1 MLRVM
6 AKSLR
11 LLLIALGFLAGGA
24 APGLAAESTAV
35 HSTRAT
41 ASMVTDTDTV
51 APGKPIRVA
60 LRLHLEP
67 GWHTYWRNPGDA
79 GVAPD
84 LSFTLP
90 PGVTAGPVQW
100 PVPHLET
107 EGPLATYAYT
117 GDVLLPVTLR
127 GMHGATE
134 IQLTAEWLVCANIC
148 VPESGVFDLMLPAGD
163 GAPSAQEKLFAAA
176 DARIPRPSP
185 WPARIGPDG
194 TLEVL
199 GLTGVRS
206 AWFAAAQPGE
216 IMAGAPQ
223 TLIQSPL
230 GLFLRL
236 RRERDFQPT
245 VPLPGVLVAAD
256 PDGTKSYLELTA
268 APGPVTLPA
277 GRAAAP
283 PVLHAG
289 ILRLLGIALLG
300 GLVLNLM
307 PCVFPVLALKTVG
320 LAGLAGARRRHAAG
334 HAASYAAG
342 VLCAFAALGGALLL
356 ARAAGAA
363 AGWGFQFQRP
373 GFVAA
378 IAWVLFAVGL
388 NLSGVFSLGGRFA
401 GAGQSL
407 ASREGHGG
415 SFATGL
421 LAVVV
426 ATPCTAPFMGVA
438 IAGALAEPPLGAL
451 AVFLAMG
458 FGLAAPYVIL
468 ALIPGVARALPRPGA
483 WMAVL
488 RQALAFPM
496 YAAAAWLVWVMSQE
510 AGPQG
515 VLATLAGAVLIGLGA
530 WALGLAERTEGR
542 GRRLARA
549 VAGAAVLAA
558 LAVLP
563 GIGLAPAP
571 QAQAVVEG
579 GEAFSPAR
587 LASLVDAGR
596 PVFVDATAA
605 WCITCKVNERLA
617 LTPRVRA
624 AFAADGITM
633 LVADWTRQDP
643 AISAFLRARGHAG
656 VPLYVFYPGHGGAP
670 VVLPQLLTEATV
682 LEAIG
687 APAS

>member
-1 MLRVM
+1 MLGAM
-6 AKSLR
+6 AKSL
-11 LLLIALGFLAGGA
+11 LPLLIALGLLAGGTVA
-24 APGLAAESTAV
+24 ARAAESAAV
-35 HSTRAT
+35 QSTRAT
-41 ASMVTDTDTV
+41 ATLVTESDTV
-51 APGKPIRVA
+51 TPGKPIRVA
-60 LRLHLEP
+60 LRLRLAP

-84 LSFTLP
+84 LTFTLP
-90 PGVTAGPVQW
+90 PGVTAGPVAW
-100 PVPHLET
+100 PAPHLEI

-117 GDVLLPVTLR
+117 GELLLPVTLT
-127 GMHGATE
+127 GAQGATE
-134 IQLTAEWLVCANIC
+134 IQLTASWLVCANVC
-148 VPESGVFDLMLPAGD
+148 VPESGAFRLRLPAGD
-163 GAPSAQEKLFAAA
+163 GAPSAQAKLFAAA

-194 TLEVL
+194 TLAVP

-206 AWFAAAQPGE
+206 ASFAAELPGAIE
-216 IMAGAPQ
+216 TGAKQ
-223 TLIQSPL
+223 ALTQSPD

-236 RRERDFQPT
+236 HPAHDFQPEAK
-245 VPLPGVLVAAD
+245 LPGVLTVTD
-256 PDGTKSYLELTA
+256 RDGTETYLSLIATPGAVALPPQATA
-268 APGPVTLPA
+268 ATAWQSGVP
-277 GRAAAP
+277 
-283 PVLHAG
+283 
-289 ILRLLGIALLG
+289 RLLGLALLG

-307 PCVFPVLALKTVG
+307 PCVFPVLALKTAG
-320 LAGLAGARRRHAAG
+320 LAGLAGARRRQAAA

-342 VLCAFAALGGALLL
+342 VLVAFAVLAGALLV

-363 AGWGFQFQRP
+363 AGWGFQFQHP

-388 NLSGVFSLGGRFA
+388 NLSGVFSLGGSFA

-407 ASREGHGG
+407 AAREGHGG

-426 ATPCTAPFMGVA
+426 ATPCTAPFMGAA
-438 IAGALAEPPLGAL
+438 IAGALAAPPAAAL

-458 FGLAAPYVIL
+458 LGMAAPYVVL
-468 ALIPGVARALPRPGA
+468 ALIPGVARALPRPGV
-483 WMAVL
+483 WMEVL

-496 YAAAAWLVWVMSQE
+496 YGAAAWLVWVMSEE
-510 AGPQG
+510 AGSQG

-530 WALGLAERTEGR
+530 WALGLAERAEGR
-542 GRRLARA
+542 GRRLGRA
-549 VAGAAVLAA
+549 VAGAALLAA

-563 GIGLAPAP
+563 GIGLAPVP
-571 QAQAVVEG
+571 QARAAVEG

-587 LASLVDAGR
+587 LSALVGAGR

-624 AFAADGITM
+624 AFAAGGITY

-643 AISAFLRARGHAG
+643 AISAFLRTHGHEG
-656 VPLYVFYPGHGGAP
+656 VPLYVFYPGHDRAP
-670 VVLPQLLTEATV
+670 LVLPQLLTEATV
-682 LEAIG
+682 LDAIG
-687 APAS
+687 APGS